1 MSRTLNICIA
11 YRPPNMC
18 TLENTAMMTFLDSKF
33 HENVNWLLLGD
44 FNYPS
49 IDWFQ
54 QTSTVAQEETFL
66 DFANEHNL
74 TQHVLTPTRGENIL
88 DLVMSVGSFQID
100 EVTVHETFS
109 TSDHNIVTAKIL
121 TDLPTMVNKEIRDF
135 KNTDWSIIHMHLAC
149 IDWNNFFYNNS
160 DVNEMWNQFSDF
172 LNYLIDLYVPLKSIS
187 PGKSAPWFDRNLKKM
202 SKKKRSLYHRYKAQ
216 PTTSNHRKYND
227 FCKSFKKAVQYEK
240 ANYER
245 KKFLKRKSDPKQF
258 FSYIENK
265 SKTKTGIPNLR
276 VDDQE
281 LNSDAE
287 KVAALRAKFSSVFTE
302 DDGVLPDFSQVIPED
317 SFTQLLID
325 DNEVF
330 LAISSLANNFSTGA
344 DGICPIFVKNLKT
357 YLTRPLTEIFRCSM
371 NSGIIP
377 EDWKKSVIVPV
388 YKPGSL
394 PYLVDSYRPIALTSV
409 IVKILE
415 KIIRKNVIM
424 YLELNDVSF
433 TNQHG
438 FLSEKSTLTNLIET
452 LNYFTKKVDERSNV
466 DALYIDVSKAFDSIS
481 HNKLIYK
488 LKKYGFGGIFLL
500 WIENFLT
507 NRTQS
512 VKINSELS
520 PMYISTSGVPQG
532 SILGPLFF
540 ILYIDG
546 ICEKLTYGRISLYA
560 DDAKIFGEVNDT
572 SEWNRLQDDVLEV
585 NNFLT
590 AWQLKVNPN
599 KSEVI
604 HLGPNNANLPYNING
619 EPIQIRNECRDLG
632 IITNNCL
639 STHSYC
645 KSIVKKAAWK
655 CKQLSIAFECKT
667 REFKVFIFT
676 TYIRPLLENNTQLWS
691 PHNICDINLIEKIQR
706 RFTKFLPGLWNT
718 PYPDRLDILGLQ
730 SLECR
735 RIIFDLILVYK
746 IIHGLIK
753 LNFHDFFQ
761 FNQNNTRG
769 HNFKLCVEYS
779 RLNSRKFFF
788 TNRVIKIWNDLE
800 SHEVN
805 STSLIMFKRK
815 MYAKNFR
822 SLCRGSGVAI

>member
-11 YRPPNMC
+11 YRPPNMS
-18 TLENTAMMTFLDSKF
+18 TLENSAMMTFLDSKF

-44 FNYPS
+44 FNYPN

-88 DLVMSVGSFQID
+88 DLLMSVGSFQID

-149 IDWNNFFYNNS
+149 IDWNNFFYNNF

-216 PTTSNHRKYND
+216 PTTHNHRKYND
-227 FCKSFKKAVQYEK
+227 YCKSFKKAVQYEK

-281 LNSDAE
+281 LNSDTE

-302 DDGVLPDFSQVIPED
+302 DDGVFPDFSQVIPVD

-325 DNEVF
+325 DNDVF
-330 LAISSLANNFSTGA
+330 QAISSLANKFSTGD
-344 DGICPIFVKNLKT
+344 DGICAIFVKNLKT

-488 LKKYGFGGIFLL
+488 LKKYGFGGCFLL

-507 NRTQS
+507 NRPQR
-512 VKINSELS
+512 VKINSEFS

-560 DDAKIFGEVNDT
+560 DDAKIFGEVNDI
-572 SEWNRLQDDVLEV
+572 SEWNRLQDDVFEV

-604 HLGPNNANLPYNING
+604 HLGPNNANLPYNIDG
-619 EPIQIRNECRDLG
+619 VPIQIKNECRDLG

-645 KSIVKKAAWK
+645 KSIFKKAAWK

-718 PYPDRLDILGLQ
+718 PYPERLDILGLQ

-735 RIIFDLILVYK
+735 RIIFDLILVYR

-753 LNFHDFFQ
+753 LSFHDFFQ

-769 HNFKLCVEYS
+769 HNLKLFVQFS

-822 SLCRGSGVAI
+822 LLCRGSGM

>member
-1 MSRTLNICIA
+1 M
-11 YRPPNMC
+11 
-18 TLENTAMMTFLDSKF
+18 
-33 HENVNWLLLGD
+33 
-44 FNYPS
+44 
-49 IDWFQ
+49 
-54 QTSTVAQEETFL
+54 
-66 DFANEHNL
+66 
-74 TQHVLTPTRGENIL
+74 
-88 DLVMSVGSFQID
+88 
-100 EVTVHETFS
+100 
-109 TSDHNIVTAKIL
+109 
-121 TDLPTMVNKEIRDF
+121 
-135 KNTDWSIIHMHLAC
+135 
-149 IDWNNFFYNNS
+149 
-160 DVNEMWNQFSDF
+160 
-172 LNYLIDLYVPLKSIS
+172 
-187 PGKSAPWFDRNLKKM
+187 
-202 SKKKRSLYHRYKAQ
+202 
-216 PTTSNHRKYND
+216 
-227 FCKSFKKAVQYEK
+227 
-240 ANYER
+240 
-245 KKFLKRKSDPKQF
+245 
-258 FSYIENK
+258 
-265 SKTKTGIPNLR
+265 
-276 VDDQE
+276 
-281 LNSDAE
+281 
-287 KVAALRAKFSSVFTE
+287 RAKFSSVFTE

-344 DGICPIFVKNLKT
+344 DGICAIFVKKLKT

-377 EDWKKSVIVPV
+377 EDSTKSVIVPV

-433 TNQHG
+433 SNQHG

-560 DDAKIFGEVNDT
+560 DDAKIFGEVNDI
-572 SEWNRLQDDVLEV
+572 SEWNRLQDDVFEV

-735 RIIFDLILVYK
+735 RIIFDLILVYR

-769 HNFKLCVEYS
+769 HNLKLCVEYS

-805 STSLIMFKRK
+805 SASLIMFKRK

-822 SLCRGSGVAI
+822 SLCRGSGVAT

>member
-11 YRPPNMC
+11 YRPPNMS

-44 FNYPS
+44 FNYPN

-74 TQHVLTPTRGENIL
+74 TQHVLTPTRGDNIL
-88 DLVMSVGSFQID
+88 DLLMSVGSFQID

-149 IDWNNFFYNNS
+149 IDWNNFFYNNF

-187 PGKSAPWFDRNLKKM
+187 PGKSAPWFDRNLKKL

-216 PTTSNHRKYND
+216 PTTHNHRKYND
-227 FCKSFKKAVQYEK
+227 YCKSFKKAVQYEK

-281 LNSDAE
+281 LISDAE

-302 DDGVLPDFSQVIPED
+302 DDGVLPDFSQVIPVD
-317 SFTQLLID
+317 SFTQLLIE
-325 DNEVF
+325 DNDVF
-330 LAISSLANNFSTGA
+330 QAISSLANKFSTGA
-344 DGICPIFVKNLKT
+344 DGICAIFVKNLKT

-438 FLSEKSTLTNLIET
+438 FLSEKSTLINLIET
-452 LNYFTKKVDERSNV
+452 RNYFTKKVDERSNV

-481 HNKLIYK
+481 HK
-488 LKKYGFGGIFLL
+488 
-500 WIENFLT
+500 
-507 NRTQS
+507 
-512 VKINSELS
+512 
-520 PMYISTSGVPQG
+520 
-532 SILGPLFF
+532 
-540 ILYIDG
+540 
-546 ICEKLTYGRISLYA
+546 
-560 DDAKIFGEVNDT
+560 
-572 SEWNRLQDDVLEV
+572 
-585 NNFLT
+585 
-590 AWQLKVNPN
+590 
-599 KSEVI
+599 
-604 HLGPNNANLPYNING
+604 
-619 EPIQIRNECRDLG
+619 
-632 IITNNCL
+632 
-639 STHSYC
+639 
-645 KSIVKKAAWK
+645 
-655 CKQLSIAFECKT
+655 
-667 REFKVFIFT
+667 
-676 TYIRPLLENNTQLWS
+676 
-691 PHNICDINLIEKIQR
+691 
-706 RFTKFLPGLWNT
+706 
-718 PYPDRLDILGLQ
+718 
-730 SLECR
+730 
-735 RIIFDLILVYK
+735 
-746 IIHGLIK
+746 
-753 LNFHDFFQ
+753 
-761 FNQNNTRG
+761 
-769 HNFKLCVEYS
+769 
-779 RLNSRKFFF
+779 
-788 TNRVIKIWNDLE
+788 
-800 SHEVN
+800 
-805 STSLIMFKRK
+805 
-815 MYAKNFR
+815 
-822 SLCRGSGVAI
+822 

>member
-11 YRPPNMC
+11 YRPPNMS

-109 TSDHNIVTAKIL
+109 TSDHNIITAKIL

-216 PTTSNHRKYND
+216 PTTRNHRKYND

-344 DGICPIFVKNLKT
+344 DGICAIFVKKLKT

-507 NRTQS
+507 NRPQR

-520 PMYISTSGVPQG
+520 PMHISTSGVPQG

-632 IITNNCL
+632 IITNNCF

-769 HNFKLCVEYS
+769 HNLKLCVEYS

-822 SLCRGSGVAI
+822 SLCRGSGM